1 MKKLLLCCLFLP
13 FWSLTLRA
21 EPAEL
26 LTDHPL
32 AGTLW
37 HVGEKRQASPEELF
51 AAAAEARWI
60 LLGEKHDNA
69 EHHRIQAEVVGAVGE
84 RERRPALVWEM
95 AQPEHDAVLKAA
107 TAEQVDGLGDA
118 IQWEQRGWPS
128 WPEYQPI
135 AEQALKYGMT
145 MAAGDAP
152 PAVRRNL
159 GKGGSLDADTAA
171 DIGWSRDYND
181 DQRRRLMELLA
192 LSHCGML
199 PEKVL
204 PAMADVQRLRDAWIA
219 KVMRDEGA
227 EDGAILIAGA
237 EHVRRDRG
245 VPWHLLPLED
255 EMLALAAVEVV
266 RDVADPEA
274 YPSFDPEQFDYVWFT
289 ARVDEKDPCEAFRK
303 SST

>member
-1 MKKLLLCCLFLP
+1 MKKLLLCGLFLSL
-13 FWSLTLRA
+13 WSLTLRA

-26 LTDHPL
+26 LKDHPL
-32 AGTLW
+32 VGTLW
-37 HVGEKRQASPEELF
+37 HVGEQRKASTEELF
-51 AAAAEARWI
+51 AAAAAARWI

-69 EHHRIQAEVVGAVGE
+69 EHHRIQAQVVGAVGE
-84 RERRPALVWEM
+84 RQRRPVLVWEM
-95 AQPEHDAVLKAA
+95 AEPEHDAVLKAA
-107 TAEQVDGLGDA
+107 APEQVDGLGEA

-135 AEQALKYGMT
+135 AEQALKHGMT

-159 GKGGSLDADTAA
+159 SKGGSLDTDTAA
-171 DIGWSRDYND
+171 ELGWSRDYDD
-181 DQRRRLMELLA
+181 DQRRRLIELLA

-199 PEKVL
+199 PEKAL

-219 KVMRDEGA
+219 KVMRNEGA

-237 EHVRRDRG
+237 QHVRRDRG
-245 VPWHLLPLED
+245 VPWHLLPLGD
-255 EMLALAAVEVV
+255 DILALAAVEVA
-266 RDVADPEA
+266 RDVEDPQG
-274 YPSFDPEQFDYVWFT
+274 YPSFDPEQFDYIWFT

-303 SST
+303 S